1 VTWSR
6 AAHLVSN
13 VEFVLRAYGD
23 GNIFGEPY
31 GNGSVQVIW
40 LHGWA
45 RRGQDFSAAA
55 TNLAKRGVASV
66 ALDLPG
72 FGASAPPEIA
82 GGARLYAELVMP
94 ALKEIGDG
102 PFVFVGHSFGGTV
115 ACVVAANHPEMV
127 RSLVLTGAPLLRTPS
142 SSKSPLAYR
151 VVRWLHAH
159 AMVSAMRM
167 ERARQKYGSR
177 DYRNARGVMRD
188 VLVASVN
195 ESYEEELARLN
206 VPVTLLWGEED
217 HEVPLEV
224 ATRASA
230 LLAAPHTLRTLSGI
244 GHLVPSEAP
253 DELADVVGAQ
263 F

>member
-1 VTWSR
+1 M
-6 AAHLVSN
+6 AAHHVSN

-23 GNIFGEPY
+23 GNIFGEPF
-31 GNGSVQVIW
+31 GNGPVQVIW

-55 TNLAKRGVASV
+55 TTLALRGVASI

-72 FGASAPPEIA
+72 FGASTAPLTA
-82 GGARLYAELVMP
+82 GGARLYAELILP
-94 ALKEIGDG
+94 AVREIGAG

-115 ACVVAANHPEMV
+115 ACVVAANHPELV

-142 SSKSPLAYR
+142 SRKSPLTFR
-151 VVRWLHAH
+151 SLRWLHAH
-159 AMVSAMRM
+159 GAVSGERM

-177 DYRNARGVMRD
+177 DYRNANGVMRD

-195 ESYEEELARLN
+195 ESYDDELTRLDM
-206 VPVTLLWGEED
+206 PVTLLWGEED
-217 HEVPLEV
+217 SEVPVDV

-230 LLAAPHTLRTLSGI
+230 LLRTTHTLQSLRGI
-244 GHLVPSEAP
+244 GHLVPSDAP
-253 DELADVVGAQ
+253 EELANVVGELV
-263 F
+263 